1 MRNVSIDY
9 SQRLMRMREAEE
21 LSRRQFSDITGIPL
35 NTIQK
40 YETGHQPA
48 RAELVERVLQVDRF
62 KKYALWLMTG
72 QVSPDNGQIEPMPLA
87 GSGSEVVSE
96 LGEKLRLIREAEG
109 LSRRAME
116 EVTGVSQNNLKNY
129 EILGRMI
136 PGETLLLILNH
147 PRFRKYS
154 DWVMFNQTNAAT
166 GQIAPPLSLDGFF
179 DSEGDQSS
187 TETKQKLPR

>member
-9 SQRLMRMREAEE
+9 SQRLMRMREAED

-72 QVSPDNGQIEPMPLA
+72 QVSPDNGQIAPTPLA
-87 GSGSEVVSE
+87 GDGSEVVSE
-96 LGEKLRLIREAEG
+96 LGEKLRLIRKAEG
-109 LSRRAME
+109 LSRREME

-129 EILGRMI
+129 ELLGRMI

-154 DWVMFNQTNAAT
+154 DWLMFNQTNAVT
-166 GQIAPPLSLDGFF
+166 GQIAPTLSLDGSCN
-179 DSEGDQSS
+179 SEGDRVS
-187 TETKQKLPR
+187 TETIQKLSR

>member
-1 MRNVSIDY
+1 MINVSIDY

-72 QVSPDNGQIEPMPLA
+72 QVSPDNGQIEPTPLA

-166 GQIAPPLSLDGFF
+166 GQIAPPLSLDGF
-179 DSEGDQSS
+179 SSLEGDQSS

>member
-1 MRNVSIDY
+1 MIHKS
-9 SQRLMRMREAEE
+9 S
-21 LSRRQFSDITGIPL
+21 
-35 NTIQK
+35 
-40 YETGHQPA
+40 
-48 RAELVERVLQVDRF
+48 
-62 KKYALWLMTG
+62 
-72 QVSPDNGQIEPMPLA
+72 
-87 GSGSEVVSE
+87 

-109 LSRRAME
+109 LSRREME

-166 GQIAPPLSLDGFF
+166 GQIAPPLSLWLLRFGGRSGFNRNKPKITPLRPENWLDLLF
-179 DSEGDQSS
+179 VWSDYCWKEAG
-187 TETKQKLPR
+187 EIVERFIGGLRNVN

>member
-72 QVSPDNGQIEPMPLA
+72 QVSPDNGQIEPTPLA

-154 DWVMFNQTNAAT
+154 NWVMFNQTNAAT
-166 GQIAPPLSLDGFF
+166 GQIAPPLSLDGF
-179 DSEGDQSS
+179 SSLEGDQSS

>member
-72 QVSPDNGQIEPMPLA
+72 QVSPDNGQIEPTPLA

-179 DSEGDQSS
+179 DSEGDQVS
-187 TETKQKLPR
+187 TETNQKSPR

>member
-72 QVSPDNGQIEPMPLA
+72 QVSPDNGQIEPTPLA

-179 DSEGDQSS
+179 DSEGDQVSI
-187 TETKQKLPR
+187 ETSQKSPR

>member
-72 QVSPDNGQIEPMPLA
+72 QVSPDNGQIEPTPLA

-179 DSEGDQSS
+179 DSEGNQVS
-187 TETKQKLPR
+187 TETNQKLPR

>member
-72 QVSPDNGQIEPMPLA
+72 QVSPDNGQIEPTPLA

-166 GQIAPPLSLDGFF
+166 GQIAPPLSLDGF
-179 DSEGDQSS
+179 SSLEGDQSS

>member
-72 QVSPDNGQIEPMPLA
+72 QVSPDNGQIEPTPLA

-166 GQIAPPLSLDGFF
+166 GQVAPPLSLDGF
-179 DSEGDQSS
+179 SSLEGDQSS

>member
-1 MRNVSIDY
+1 MIHKS
-9 SQRLMRMREAEE
+9 S
-21 LSRRQFSDITGIPL
+21 
-35 NTIQK
+35 
-40 YETGHQPA
+40 
-48 RAELVERVLQVDRF
+48 
-62 KKYALWLMTG
+62 
-72 QVSPDNGQIEPMPLA
+72 
-87 GSGSEVVSE
+87 

-109 LSRRAME
+109 LSRREME

-166 GQIAPPLSLDGFF
+166 GQIAPPLSLDG
-179 DSEGDQSS
+179 SCNLEGDQDS
-187 TETKQKLPR
+187 TETIQKLPR

>member
-48 RAELVERVLQVDRF
+48 RAELVERVLQIDRF

-72 QVSPDNGQIEPMPLA
+72 QVSPDNGQIEPTPLA
-87 GSGSEVVSE
+87 GNGSEVVSE

-154 DWVMFNQTNAAT
+154 DWVMFNQVNAAT

-187 TETKQKLPR
+187 TET

>member
-72 QVSPDNGQIEPMPLA
+72 QVSPDNGQIEPTPLA

-166 GQIAPPLSLDGFF
+166 GQISPPLSLDGF
-179 DSEGDQSS
+179 SSLEGDQSS

>member
-1 MRNVSIDY
+1 MSIDY

-72 QVSPDNGQIEPMPLA
+72 QVSPDNGQIEPTPLA

-166 GQIAPPLSLDGFF
+166 GQIAPPLSLDGF
-179 DSEGDQSS
+179 SSLEGDQSS

>member
-72 QVSPDNGQIEPMPLA
+72 QVSPDNGQIEPTPLA

-179 DSEGDQSS
+179 DSEGDQVS
-187 TETKQKLPR
+187 TETSQKSPR

>member
-72 QVSPDNGQIEPMPLA
+72 QVSPDNGQIEPTPLA

-179 DSEGDQSS
+179 DSEGDQVS

>member
-72 QVSPDNGQIEPMPLA
+72 QVSPDNGQIEPTPLA

-136 PGETLLLILNH
+136 P
-147 PRFRKYS
+147 R
-154 DWVMFNQTNAAT
+154 NAT
-166 GQIAPPLSLDGFF
+166 PDFESSPF
-179 DSEGDQSS
+179 SEVFG
-187 TETKQKLPR
+187 LGNV

>member
-72 QVSPDNGQIEPMPLA
+72 QVSPDNGQIEPTPLA

-96 LGEKLRLIREAEG
+96 LGEKLRLIREVEG

-166 GQIAPPLSLDGFF
+166 GQIAPPLSLDGF
-179 DSEGDQSS
+179 SSLEGDQSS

>member
-9 SQRLMRMREAEE
+9 SQRLMRMREAED
-21 LSRRQFSDITGIPL
+21 LSRRQFSDITGVPL

-72 QVSPDNGQIEPMPLA
+72 QVSPDNGQIAPTPLA
-87 GSGSEVVSE
+87 DNGAEVVSE

-109 LSRRAME
+109 LSRREME

-129 EILGRMI
+129 ELLGRMI

-154 DWVMFNQTNAAT
+154 DWLMFNQTNAVT
-166 GQIAPPLSLDGFF
+166 GQIAPALSLDGSCN
-179 DSEGDQSS
+179 SEGDQDS
-187 TETKQKLPR
+187 TETTPKLPR

>member
-62 KKYALWLMTG
+62 KRYALWLMTG
-72 QVSPDNGQIEPMPLA
+72 QAGAESGQTAPTPIA
-87 GSGSEVVSE
+87 SNGSEVVPD
-96 LGEKLRLIREAEG
+96 LGKKLRLIREAEG
-109 LSRRAME
+109 LSRREME
-116 EVTGVSQNNLKNY
+116 EITGISQNNLKNY

-136 PGETLLLILNH
+136 PGETLLLILNN
-147 PRFRKYS
+147 PRFRRYS
-154 DWVMFNQTNAAT
+154 DWVMFNQTNAVT
-166 GQIAPPLSLDGFF
+166 GQIAPALSLDGSCNLEVAQ
-179 DSEGDQSS
+179 DL
-187 TETKQKLPR
+187 TVVTQKSPR

>member
-72 QVSPDNGQIEPMPLA
+72 QVSPDNGQIEPTPLA
-87 GSGSEVVSE
+87 GNGSEVVSE

-179 DSEGDQSS
+179 DSEGDRVS
-187 TETKQKLPR
+187 TETIQKLSR

>member
-72 QVSPDNGQIEPMPLA
+72 QVSPDNGQIEPTPLA

-166 GQIAPPLSLDGFF
+166 GQIAPPLSHDGSCN
-179 DSEGDQSS
+179 SEGDQDS
-187 TETKQKLPR
+187 TEIIQKLSR

>member
-1 MRNVSIDY
+1 MIHKS
-9 SQRLMRMREAEE
+9 S
-21 LSRRQFSDITGIPL
+21 
-35 NTIQK
+35 
-40 YETGHQPA
+40 
-48 RAELVERVLQVDRF
+48 
-62 KKYALWLMTG
+62 
-72 QVSPDNGQIEPMPLA
+72 
-87 GSGSEVVSE
+87 

-109 LSRRAME
+109 LSRREME

-179 DSEGDQSS
+179 DLEGDQVS
-187 TETKQKLPR
+187 TETNQKSPR

>member
-72 QVSPDNGQIEPMPLA
+72 QVSPDNGQIEPTPLA

-96 LGEKLRLIREAEG
+96 LGEKVRLIREAEG

-166 GQIAPPLSLDGFF
+166 GQIAPPLSHDGSCN
-179 DSEGDQSS
+179 SEGDQDS
-187 TETKQKLPR
+187 TEIIQKLSR

>member
-1 MRNVSIDY
+1 MIHKS
-9 SQRLMRMREAEE
+9 S
-21 LSRRQFSDITGIPL
+21 
-35 NTIQK
+35 
-40 YETGHQPA
+40 
-48 RAELVERVLQVDRF
+48 
-62 KKYALWLMTG
+62 
-72 QVSPDNGQIEPMPLA
+72 
-87 GSGSEVVSE
+87 

-109 LSRRAME
+109 LSRREME

-179 DSEGDQSS
+179 DSEGEQVS
-187 TETKQKLPR
+187 TETNQKSPR